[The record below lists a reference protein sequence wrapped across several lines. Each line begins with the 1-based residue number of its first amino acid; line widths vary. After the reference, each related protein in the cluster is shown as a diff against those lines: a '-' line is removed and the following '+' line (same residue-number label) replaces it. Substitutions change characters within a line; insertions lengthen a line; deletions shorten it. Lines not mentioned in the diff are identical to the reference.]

1 MKLTSDPH
9 LEQRQI
15 VSLLTFGYS
24 SGNDSSVS
32 SEDVNALL
40 AAGVRSALMGY
51 VEGAFKD
58 TLGLDLINITT
69 GSLDPNEPIN
79 EETNS
84 YYNIEIGKYLLPDF
98 MVTFST
104 GINNDLQS
112 YGFLYDIN
120 NHFSVNGWMNSND
133 HSYIGGQ
140 WSYEF

>member
-1 MKLTSDPH
+1 M
-9 LEQRQI
+9 
-15 VSLLTFGYS
+15 SLLTFGYS

-104 GINNDLQS
+104 GINNDLR
-112 YGFLYDIN
+112 FL
-120 NHFSVNGWMNSND
+120 V
-133 HSYIGGQ
+133 
-140 WSYEF
+140 